1 MTSQKWPRWRLIL
14 HRKLEIVIIW
24 LTNLT
29 PTVRSFYP
37 PPHPSA
43 SLHRYCVLPVFKAN
57 EATRIGEKLKE
68 GFEDTA
74 GDRAEGLSH
83 RRPRTNHLCRFL
95 LLRSRNYLFPFFVG
109 LHVTF
114 VYFVCLQ
121 YMISLAMKLRVFFRL
136 NDGLWTL
143 NNDCHATV
151 FSLKTTW
158 QCMTVN
164 LALTREIMC
173 VCGSINKKAKQKKKT
188 KQSIIRWLQV
198 TSLLDKKVE

>member
-1 MTSQKWPRWRLIL
+1 M
-14 HRKLEIVIIW
+14 
-24 LTNLT
+24 
-29 PTVRSFYP
+29 RSFYP

-57 EATRIGEKLKE
+57 DATRIGEKSKE
-68 GFEDTA
+68 GFEDTSR
-74 GDRAEGLSH
+74 DRAGGFSH

-109 LHVTF
+109 LHVKF

-121 YMISLAMKLRVFFRL
+121 YMISLARKLCVFSGL
-136 NDGLWTL
+136 YDGLWIL
-143 NNDCHATV
+143 NNDCHAIV